1 MTSIHARVSI
11 GALLAATV
19 ALAACGKDDHNA
31 ATSDTAMGQPPAAGA
46 STGAATTTPA
56 GSTATTT
63 PAAGADTTHLTDA
76 NIVAK
81 AEGGDSSEV
90 AVSSYMRT
98 HASSAAV
105 KGFANMLYDDHS
117 KSLKEMKSLAS
128 AQKIT
133 PQVPP
138 GDTTDQKTA
147 HTLDH
152 LKSLSGANVDT
163 AFVNAEVTDHQHDIP
178 EHQQMASQAQNAQ
191 LKAALQKGIPT
202 LQKHLDR
209 AQALQKSGAK

>member
-1 MTSIHARVSI
+1 MTSIDARHTM

-19 ALAACGKDDHNA
+19 VLAACSRSDHNA
-31 ATSDTAMGQPPAAGA
+31 ATSDTAMGQPAAGT
-46 STGAATTTPA
+46 STGVSTATPA

-63 PAAGADTTHLTDA
+63 PAADTTHLTDA
-76 NIVAK
+76 NIVAE

-90 AVSSYMRT
+90 AVASYMRT

-105 KGFANMLYDDHS
+105 KGFATMLYDDHS
-117 KSLKEMKSLAS
+117 KSLREMKSLAS

-133 PQVPP
+133 PQAPA
-138 GDTTDQKTA
+138 GDTTAQKTA

-152 LKSLSGANVDT
+152 LKSLTGANADT

-178 EHQQMASQAQNAQ
+178 EHKEMASQAQNAQ
-191 LKAALQKGIPT
+191 LKSALDKGIPT

-209 AQALQKSGAK
+209 AQQLQKSSTK

>member
-1 MTSIHARVSI
+1 MT
-11 GALLAATV
+11 ALLAATV
-19 ALAACGKDDHNA
+19 ALAACGKGDHNA
-31 ATSDTAMGQPPAAGA
+31 ATSDTASGQPPAAGA
-46 STGAATTTPA
+46 TTSAATTTPA
-56 GSTATTT
+56 GSTATTPT
-63 PAAGADTTHLTDA
+63 AGSDTTHLTDA

-105 KGFANMLYDDHS
+105 KSFATMLYDDHS

-133 PQVPP
+133 PQAPP

-152 LKSLSGANVDT
+152 LKSLSGANADT

-191 LKAALQKGIPT
+191 LKGALQKSIPV

-209 AQALQKSGAK
+209 AQQLQKSGAK